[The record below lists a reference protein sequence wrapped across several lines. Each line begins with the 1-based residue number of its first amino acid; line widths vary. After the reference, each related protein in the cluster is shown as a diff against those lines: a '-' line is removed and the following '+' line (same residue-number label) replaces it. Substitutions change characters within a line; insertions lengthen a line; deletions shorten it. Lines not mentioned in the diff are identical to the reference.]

1 MPDSVKERETFGF
14 VLSMVFVGITVLL
27 LILFAVWYN
36 ITPAGAKVNDLWNV
50 QILKYYVNQTLK
62 TNWIT

>member
-36 ITPAGAKVNDLWNV
+36 ITPAGAKVNDL
-50 QILKYYVNQTLK
+50 
-62 TNWIT
+62 